1 MQPVLRILFLL
12 IGVVVVVVAGVFGLV
27 FVLIFGALFGLLA
40 LFGKGRF
47 NVTVNGRTRGSRPA
61 PPPGPPQGDV
71 IDIEAT
77 KIETP
82 RTLGDAGPDPAQDDA
97 AARPSRKPAP

>member
-1 MQPVLRILFLL
+1 MLRILLLL

-40 LFGKGRF
+40 LFGKSRF

-61 PPPGPPQGDV
+61 PPPPATPPGDV

-77 KIETP
+77 KVEAP
-82 RTLGDAGPDPAQDDA
+82 RSLDGGQDAAQD